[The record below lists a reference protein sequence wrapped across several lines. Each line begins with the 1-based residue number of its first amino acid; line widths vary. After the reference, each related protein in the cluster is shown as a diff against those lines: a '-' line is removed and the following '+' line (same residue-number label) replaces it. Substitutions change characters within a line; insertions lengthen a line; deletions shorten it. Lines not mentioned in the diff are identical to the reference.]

1 MYIYPDNLKSKAVL
15 WLWELRDIAIIGVG
29 ALISVFAMAQLGFLP
44 PVVITAA
51 YAFLSIRLEDTS
63 ILDFLRYAVRY
74 FLLGQQTYAWGLC
87 NPTKVRSDKNEQ
99 KKEAK
104 AKQTTRQLIGID
116 EITDSGLQTSHG
128 RLVFFA
134 IKPTNLS
141 VQPPDAVSSRIYAL
155 MTVLKGQ
162 AEIEML
168 ALNSKES
175 FEDNKRHYRQRAAEE
190 DLPVISRLLEADAKS
205 LDRLQIQMATAR
217 EFFVLVRLREETG
230 MELHTHLSR
239 IQKSL
244 EDQGFKASLAS
255 GEDLKRMLGVYFEQN
270 ATTEKYEDYDGE
282 RWIILND

>member
-1 MYIYPDNLKSKAVL
+1 MS
-15 WLWELRDIAIIGVG
+15 R
-29 ALISVFAMAQLGFLP
+29 
-44 PVVITAA
+44 
-51 YAFLSIRLEDTS
+51 
-63 ILDFLRYAVRY
+63 
-74 FLLGQQTYAWGLC
+74 
-87 NPTKVRSDKNEQ
+87 
-99 KKEAK
+99 KKEAT

-116 EITDSGLQTSHG
+116 EITDSGLKTSHG
-128 RLVFFA
+128 RLIFFA

-141 VQPPDAVSSRIYAL
+141 VQPPEAVSNRIYAL

-175 FEDNKRHYRQRAAEE
+175 FEDNKRHYRQRA
-190 DLPVISRLLEADAKS
+190 ADAKS

>member
-1 MYIYPDNLKSKAVL
+1 MS
-15 WLWELRDIAIIGVG
+15 R
-29 ALISVFAMAQLGFLP
+29 
-44 PVVITAA
+44 
-51 YAFLSIRLEDTS
+51 
-63 ILDFLRYAVRY
+63 
-74 FLLGQQTYAWGLC
+74 
-87 NPTKVRSDKNEQ
+87 

-104 AKQTTRQLIGID
+104 ARQITRQLIGID

-244 EDQGFKASLAS
+244 EDQASRQAS
-255 GEDLKRMLGVYFEQN
+255 PAARISSACWACILSRMPPRKNMRITTGN
-270 ATTEKYEDYDGE
+270 AGSF
-282 RWIILND
+282 

>member
-1 MYIYPDNLKSKAVL
+1 MI
-15 WLWELRDIAIIGVG
+15 E
-29 ALISVFAMAQLGFLP
+29 
-44 PVVITAA
+44 
-51 YAFLSIRLEDTS
+51 
-63 ILDFLRYAVRY
+63 
-74 FLLGQQTYAWGLC
+74 
-87 NPTKVRSDKNEQ
+87 NEQ
-99 KKEAK
+99 KKEAT

-116 EITDSGLQTSHG
+116 EITDSGLKTSHG
-128 RLVFFA
+128 RLIFFA

-141 VQPPDAVSSRIYAL
+141 VQPPEAVSNRIYAL

-217 EFFVLVRLREETG
+217 EFFILVRLREETG

-255 GEDLKRMLGVYFEQN
+255 GEDLKRMLGVYLSRMPPR
-270 ATTEKYEDYDGE
+270 K
-282 RWIILND
+282 I

>member
-1 MYIYPDNLKSKAVL
+1 MS
-15 WLWELRDIAIIGVG
+15 R
-29 ALISVFAMAQLGFLP
+29 
-44 PVVITAA
+44 
-51 YAFLSIRLEDTS
+51 
-63 ILDFLRYAVRY
+63 
-74 FLLGQQTYAWGLC
+74 
-87 NPTKVRSDKNEQ
+87 
-99 KKEAK
+99 KKEAT

-116 EITDSGLQTSHG
+116 EITDSGLKTSHG
-128 RLVFFA
+128 RLIFFA

-141 VQPPDAVSSRIYAL
+141 VQPPEAVSNRIYAL

-190 DLPVISRLLEADAKS
+190 DLPVISRLLAADAKS
-205 LDRLQIQMATAR
+205 LDR
-217 EFFVLVRLREETG
+217 
-230 MELHTHLSR
+230 LHTHLSR

>member
-1 MYIYPDNLKSKAVL
+1 MI
-15 WLWELRDIAIIGVG
+15 E
-29 ALISVFAMAQLGFLP
+29 
-44 PVVITAA
+44 
-51 YAFLSIRLEDTS
+51 
-63 ILDFLRYAVRY
+63 
-74 FLLGQQTYAWGLC
+74 
-87 NPTKVRSDKNEQ
+87 NEQ
-99 KKEAK
+99 KKRSNG
-104 AKQTTRQLIGID
+104 QTDYPAAHRDRRDHRQRPKDQSWELI
-116 EITDSGLQTSHG
+116 
-128 RLVFFA
+128 FFA

-141 VQPPDAVSSRIYAL
+141 VQPPEAVSNRIYAL

-217 EFFVLVRLREETG
+217 EFFILVRLREETG

-244 EDQGFKASLAS
+244 EDQASRQAS
-255 GEDLKRMLGVYFEQN
+255 PAARISSACWACILSRMPPRKNMRITTGN
-270 ATTEKYEDYDGE
+270 AGSF
-282 RWIILND
+282 

>member
-1 MYIYPDNLKSKAVL
+1 MSN
-15 WLWELRDIAIIGVG
+15 
-29 ALISVFAMAQLGFLP
+29 
-44 PVVITAA
+44 
-51 YAFLSIRLEDTS
+51 
-63 ILDFLRYAVRY
+63 
-74 FLLGQQTYAWGLC
+74 
-87 NPTKVRSDKNEQ
+87 
-99 KKEAK
+99 
-104 AKQTTRQLIGID
+104 
-116 EITDSGLQTSHG
+116 
-128 RLVFFA
+128 
-134 IKPTNLS
+134 
-141 VQPPDAVSSRIYAL
+141 RIYAL

-190 DLPVISRLLEADAKS
+190 DLPEADAKS

-217 EFFVLVRLREETG
+217 EFFILVRLREETG

>member
-1 MYIYPDNLKSKAVL
+1 MS
-15 WLWELRDIAIIGVG
+15 R
-29 ALISVFAMAQLGFLP
+29 
-44 PVVITAA
+44 
-51 YAFLSIRLEDTS
+51 
-63 ILDFLRYAVRY
+63 
-74 FLLGQQTYAWGLC
+74 
-87 NPTKVRSDKNEQ
+87 

-104 AKQTTRQLIGID
+104 ARQTTRQLIGID
-116 EITDSGLQTSHG
+116 EITDSGLKTSHG
-128 RLVFFA
+128 RLIFFA

-155 MTVLKGQ
+155 MTV
-162 AEIEML
+162 
-168 ALNSKES
+168 
-175 FEDNKRHYRQRAAEE
+175 EE

-244 EDQGFKASLAS
+244 EDQGFKVSLAS

>member
-1 MYIYPDNLKSKAVL
+1 MS
-15 WLWELRDIAIIGVG
+15 R
-29 ALISVFAMAQLGFLP
+29 
-44 PVVITAA
+44 
-51 YAFLSIRLEDTS
+51 
-63 ILDFLRYAVRY
+63 
-74 FLLGQQTYAWGLC
+74 
-87 NPTKVRSDKNEQ
+87 
-99 KKEAK
+99 KKEAT

-116 EITDSGLQTSHG
+116 EITDSGLKTSHG
-128 RLVFFA
+128 RLIFFA

-141 VQPPDAVSSRIYAL
+141 VQPPEAVSNRIYAL

-190 DLPVISRLLEADAKS
+190 DLPVFSRLLEADAKS

>member
-1 MYIYPDNLKSKAVL
+1 MS
-15 WLWELRDIAIIGVG
+15 R
-29 ALISVFAMAQLGFLP
+29 
-44 PVVITAA
+44 
-51 YAFLSIRLEDTS
+51 
-63 ILDFLRYAVRY
+63 
-74 FLLGQQTYAWGLC
+74 
-87 NPTKVRSDKNEQ
+87 

-116 EITDSGLQTSHG
+116 EITDSGLKTNHG
-128 RLVFFA
+128 RLAFF
-134 IKPTNLS
+134 
-141 VQPPDAVSSRIYAL
+141 
-155 MTVLKGQ
+155 LKGQ

-239 IQKSL
+239 VQKSL

>member
-1 MYIYPDNLKSKAVL
+1 MS
-15 WLWELRDIAIIGVG
+15 R
-29 ALISVFAMAQLGFLP
+29 
-44 PVVITAA
+44 
-51 YAFLSIRLEDTS
+51 
-63 ILDFLRYAVRY
+63 
-74 FLLGQQTYAWGLC
+74 
-87 NPTKVRSDKNEQ
+87 
-99 KKEAK
+99 KKEAT

-116 EITDSGLQTSHG
+116 EITDSGLKTSHG
-128 RLVFFA
+128 RLIFFA

-141 VQPPDAVSSRIYAL
+141 VQPPEAVSNRIYAL

-205 LDRLQIQMATAR
+205 
-217 EFFVLVRLREETG
+217 LVRLREETG